1 MAGKKRS
8 RTRSTR
14 TLKGASR
21 RKAGR
26 SRASAV
32 APKDPEGHVD
42 GCDVEIPA
50 ALATSDAELPPA
62 RGGIEITAQQ
72 RRRARRT

>member
-1 MAGKKRS
+1 
-8 RTRSTR
+8 
-14 TLKGASR
+14 
-21 RKAGR
+21 
-26 SRASAV
+26 V
-32 APKDPEGHVD
+32 APKDPESHVD

-62 RGGIEITAQQ
+62 RGGIEITARQ